1 MGQKDLQQSEYFDN
15 NVRFADAYNGILFN
29 GNPIIKP
36 EELEEC
42 DSVFVQLF
50 ETQNGKKIIADK
62 VKRWRGQHLAILPI
76 ETQSYIDYRMV
87 LRIMMEEVMAYDK
100 QRRQALANLNLTGQ
114 KLKEGNEFLSGMKKE
129 WKFTPVIPLIIYLGK
144 DEKWNAATT
153 LYELLDIDENLKPFV
168 NDYKI
173 NLYDYHERNDFS
185 KFTTENRFLFEL
197 LINRNNQD
205 KIEAIFNEAYHN
217 YDLDRRAS
225 ETLLKLVDIDIDLDS
240 IKVYE
245 NGKEKYDVCKAID
258 DMKANARYEGYKSG
272 VQEGIEQ
279 GTLLTLNNLI
289 TLGKLSLEDAVN
301 SVSMTS
307 SDFLA
312 AVEKYTS

>member
-1 MGQKDLQQSEYFDN
+1 MGQKDLQQSEYFDSN
-15 NVRFADAYNGILFN
+15 IRFADAYNGILFN

-50 ETQNGKKIIADK
+50 ETQNGQKIIADK

-100 QRRQALANLNLTGQ
+100 QRKQALANLDLTGQ

-129 WKFTPVIPLIIYLGK
+129 WKFAPVIPLIIYLGK
-144 DEKWNAATT
+144 DEKWDAATS
-153 LYELLDIDENLKPFV
+153 LYELLDIDDTLKPYV
-168 NDYKI
+168 NNYKI
-173 NLYDYHERNDFS
+173 NLYDYHKEKDFS
-185 KFTTENRFLFEL
+185 KFKTENRFLFEL

-225 ETLLKLVDIDIDLDS
+225 ETLLKIVDIDIDLDS

-245 NGKEKYDVCKAID
+245 NGKEKFDVCKAID
-258 DMKANARYEGYKSG
+258 DMKRTARDEGFKSG
-272 VQEGIEQ
+272 VQQ
-279 GTLLTLNNLI
+279 GTILTLYDLV
-289 TLGKLSLEDAVN
+289 TLGNISLEIAAN
-301 SVSMTS
+301 QVSMSPET
-307 SDFLA
+307 FLDT
-312 AVEKYTS
+312 VKLYTC